1 MLVVKNS
8 KNKKTTI
15 KIMRKAFVVL
25 RIKKTLAVLFEK
37 NFIAAINKPQKTRL
51 KTSIEAWISSVN
63 KTTLQKKTK

>member
-63 KTTLQKKTK
+63 KTTLQKKIK

>member
-51 KTSIEAWISSVN
+51 KTSIEA
-63 KTTLQKKTK
+63 